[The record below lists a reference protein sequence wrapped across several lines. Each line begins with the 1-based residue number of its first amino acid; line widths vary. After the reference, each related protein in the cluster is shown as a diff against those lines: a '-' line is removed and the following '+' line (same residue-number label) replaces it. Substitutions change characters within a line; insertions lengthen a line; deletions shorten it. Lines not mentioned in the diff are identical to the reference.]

1 MNQPVEI
8 RISHHARTPIEVDL
22 VLIDERNEAN
32 RSWYYQNFWSRSTSF
47 IIISTQKMQISCV
60 FLQNLE
66 LSNVQQWG
74 LFSKNDNTSFIEHRN
89 DDEAYGNKYS
99 TK

>member
-1 MNQPVEI
+1 MRPTDRGI
-8 RISHHARTPIEVDL
+8 T
-22 VLIDERNEAN
+22 
-32 RSWYYQNFWSRSTSF
+32 RSTSL
-47 IIISTQKMQISCV
+47 IVISTHYMQISFV

-74 LFSKNDNTSFIEHRN
+74 LFSVNNNSSFIEHRN

-99 TK
+99 SK